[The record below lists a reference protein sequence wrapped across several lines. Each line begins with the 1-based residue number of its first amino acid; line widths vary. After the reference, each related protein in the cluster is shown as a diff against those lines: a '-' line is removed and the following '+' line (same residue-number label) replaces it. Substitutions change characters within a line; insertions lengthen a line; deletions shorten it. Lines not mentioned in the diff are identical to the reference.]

1 MLPVQVVQTLLQKQ
15 TVVLTMVQRLISV
28 TVPST
33 LKLEQGNYLPYGTI
47 QSLRLN
53 SALFTMRVS

>member
-1 MLPVQVVQTLLQKQ
+1 VQVAQTLLQKR

-33 LKLEQGNYLPYGTI
+33 QKQDQVNYLPYGMI
-47 QSLRLN
+47 QNLALN
-53 SALFTMRVS
+53 NAHFIMPVP